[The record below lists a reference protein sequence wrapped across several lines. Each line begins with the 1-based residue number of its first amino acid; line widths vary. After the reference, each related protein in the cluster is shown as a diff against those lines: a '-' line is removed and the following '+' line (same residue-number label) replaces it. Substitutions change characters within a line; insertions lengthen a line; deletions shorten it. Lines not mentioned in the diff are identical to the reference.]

1 MDLTLKNKELNTLY
15 RVLDKIKITN
25 MRANRGRAKLLAK
38 VVDKINEYA
47 KDETDLIDMY
57 AKDETDL
64 IDMYAA
70 KDKDDKFVID
80 EHKNIKLADPA
91 KLDELNDL
99 LNELADEEIVIKGG
113 EYSKRFIDFLNFL
126 EECEDE
132 FTSSEIILID
142 NILEQF
148 EESKKGE

>member
-1 MDLTLKNKELNTLY
+1 MQLTIKNKDLNTLY
-15 RVLDKIKITN
+15 SVLDKIKVTN

-38 VVDKINEYA
+38 VEGKLSEYA
-47 KDETDLIDMY
+47 KDETDILDKY
-57 AKDETDL
+57 AEKTEDNKYKL
-64 IDMYAA
+64 
-70 KDKDDKFVID
+70 DKN
-80 EHKNIKLADPA
+80 KNIKLKDPQ
-91 KLDELNDL
+91 KLDELNNL
-99 LNELADEEIVIKGG
+99 LNELADEEIVIKRG

>member
-1 MDLTLKNKELNTLY
+1 MDLTLKNKDLNTLY
-15 RVLDKIKITN
+15 SVLDKIKVTN

-38 VVDKINEYA
+38 VVDKINE
-47 KDETDLIDMY
+47 Y

-113 EYSKRFIDFLNFL
+113 EYSKRFIDFLEYL
-126 EECEDE
+126 AESED
-132 FTSSEIILID
+132 
-142 NILEQF
+142 
-148 EESKKGE
+148 

>member
-1 MDLTLKNKELNTLY
+1 MDLTVKNKELNTLY
-15 RVLDKIKITN
+15 SVLDKIKVTN

-38 VVDKINEYA
+38 VEAKLSEYA
-47 KDETDLIDMY
+47 KDETDILDKY
-57 AKDETDL
+57 A
-64 IDMYAA
+64 
-70 KDKDDKFVID
+70 DKTEDNKYKLDKN
-80 EHKNIKLADPA
+80 KNIKLKDPQ

-99 LNELADEEIVIKGG
+99 LDELADEEVVIKGG